1 MNIINQSSL
10 PPAVN
15 TFFNKAILAFEQP
28 DLIYGMFAQ
37 KDVKPTKTGD
47 YYRYEKIA
55 KLKTATVPLGNTGMN
70 PPGQTLS
77 NIFLDAKIDYY
88 GTWLA
93 VHKQVT
99 LTNDCPIL
107 NEMAKRLGVSLN

>member
-1 MNIINQSSL
+1 MNMITTSSL

-37 KDVKPTKTGD
+37 QDVKPQKTGD

-55 KLKTATVPLGNTGMN
+55 KLRTATVPLGTGIN
-70 PPGQTLS
+70 PPGQTIS
-77 NIFLDAKIDYY
+77 NTFFDSKIDIY
-88 GTWLA
+88 GTWMA

-99 LTNDCPIL
+99 LTNDCPVL
-107 NEMAKRLGVSLN
+107 NEFAKRLGVSLN